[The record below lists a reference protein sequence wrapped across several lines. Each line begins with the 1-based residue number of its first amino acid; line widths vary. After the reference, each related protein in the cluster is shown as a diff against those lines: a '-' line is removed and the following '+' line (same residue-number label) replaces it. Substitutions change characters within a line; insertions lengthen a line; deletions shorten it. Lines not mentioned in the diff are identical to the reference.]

1 MLTIGTLY
9 LRDDGRYV
17 LCLEPEHIED
27 VVGVVLAQELL
38 ITDHQEGTDSE

>member
-9 LRDDGRYV
+9 LRDDGRFV
-17 LCLEPEHIED
+17 LSLEPEHIED
-27 VVGVVLAQELL
+27 VVRAIVAQELH